1 MLIMLRFVRKLFAEN
16 ILLQVGSLNSVGIAV
31 RVICG
36 LITSKLIAVYVGA
49 SGMALLGDLR
59 NFMSSLQSLGQLGI
73 SNGVIKYTATYKKQ
87 PEALYKLVATVVK
100 LPFLISLGLGF
111 IVVIAASELNTL
123 IFDTSEDYT
132 LIIRL
137 VGMVLPLFT
146 LQTLLLNIL
155 NGLGDF
161 RKVIF
166 INISINAFG
175 VLLSAVLIIWL
186 SLWGAMLALVLSSFL
201 ALGITLFF
209 LRKYLAQAKKLF
221 NLKID
226 ASILKKLSSYAF
238 MSLFSAVAAPLV
250 YIAIRQYIID
260 TDGIENAGYWDAML
274 RLSDYYLMFATSILT
289 LYVLPK
295 LATSGT
301 QPNLRKVTA
310 DFYRSIL
317 PLFAAG
323 LIAVFLMKNF
333 IIRLVYDASFL
344 EMQPIFIWQLAGDF
358 VRVASLV
365 IAYEIIAKRMVKTF
379 VITQLISLSFIYF
392 SSVWLVSRYG
402 FIGAGMAHLLSY
414 SLYLL
419 VVVILF
425 RKKLFAKAT
434 Q

>member
-1 MLIMLRFVRKLFAEN
+1 MLRFVRKLFAQN
-16 ILLQVGSLNSVGIAV
+16 ILLQVGSLNTVGIAV

-36 LITSKLIAVYVGA
+36 LITSKLIAVYLGA

-59 NFMSSLQSLGQLGI
+59 NFMSSLQNLGQLGV

-87 PEALYKLVATVVK
+87 PEALHKLVATVLK
-100 LPFLISLGLGF
+100 LPFLVSLGLGL
-111 IVVIAASELNTL
+111 IVMIAAPNLNAL
-123 IFDTSEDYT
+123 IFENTEDYT

-137 VGMVLPLFT
+137 AGGVLPLFT

-166 INISINAFG
+166 INMSINASG
-175 VLLSAVLIIWL
+175 VLLSTLLIVWF
-186 SLWGAMLALVLSSFL
+186 SHFGAMLALLLSGVL
-201 ALGITLFF
+201 ALGITLVF
-209 LRKYLAQAKKLF
+209 LRRYFAKAKELLF
-221 NLKID
+221 LKID
-226 ASILKKLSSYAF
+226 ASLLKKLGSYAF
-238 MSLFSAVAAPLV
+238 MSLFSAVAAPWV
-250 YIAIRQYIID
+250 YIAIRQYIIA

-301 QPNLRKVTA
+301 QTNLRKVTT
-310 DFYRSIL
+310 DFYTSIL
-317 PLFAAG
+317 PFFALGLFA
-323 LIAVFLMKNF
+323 IFLLKGF
-333 IIRLVYDASFL
+333 IIRLVYDVSFL
-344 EMQPIFIWQLAGDF
+344 EMQPIFIWQLAGDL

-379 VITQLISLSFIYF
+379 VITQLISLSIIYF

-402 FIGAGMAHLLSY
+402 FVGAGIAHLLSY

-425 RKKLFAKAT
+425 RKKLFARANH
-434 Q
+434 

>member
-1 MLIMLRFVRKLFAEN
+1 MLRFVRKLFAQN

-31 RVICG
+31 RVVCG
-36 LITSKLIAVYVGA
+36 LITSKLIAVYLGA

-59 NFMSSLQSLGQLGI
+59 NFMSSLQSLGQLGV

-87 PEALYKLVATVVK
+87 PEALHKLVATVLK
-100 LPFLISLGLGF
+100 LPFLVSLGLGL
-111 IVVIAASELNTL
+111 IVVIAAPDLNTL
-123 IFDTSEDYT
+123 IFENTADYT

-137 VGMVLPLFT
+137 AGIVLPLFT

-166 INISINAFG
+166 INMSINASG
-175 VLLSAVLIIWL
+175 VLLSALLIVWF
-186 SLWGAMLALVLSSFL
+186 SLFGAMLALLLSGVL
-201 ALGITLFF
+201 ALGITLVF
-209 LRKYLAQAKKLF
+209 LRKYFAKAKELF
-221 NLKID
+221 LLKID
-226 ASILKKLSSYAF
+226 ASLLKKLGSYAF
-238 MSLFSAVAAPLV
+238 MSLFSAVAAPWV
-250 YIAIRQYIID
+250 YIAIRQYIIE

-301 QPNLRKVTA
+301 QTNLRKVTT

-317 PLFAAG
+317 PFFALG
-323 LIAVFLMKNF
+323 LLVIFLLKGF
-333 IIRLVYDASFL
+333 IIRLIYDASFL
-344 EMQPIFIWQLAGDF
+344 EMQSIFIWQLAGDL

-379 VITQLISLSFIYF
+379 VITQLISLSIIYF

-402 FIGAGMAHLLSY
+402 FVGAGMAHLLSY

-425 RKKLFAKAT
+425 RKKLFARIT